1 MGAAIPAA
9 GRERYG
15 LHSSHPARFRLGGLR
30 PLSMGAAVQA
40 AGRACCGLHSSHPDR
55 FRLGGLRPLI
65 EAPPSGPPVG
75 SATGSTLS
83 ILPVFAWAGSAR
95 SSKRRHPGGRSGARD
110 TATQRR
116 RDAHRPALKRGVAR
130 APRAGV
136 GCERS
141 HGWRSEAGFERT
153 EATMAEVSVRR
164 RGMGDPEA
172 SRLSQAPDV
181 TRAAMSLSK
190 EPKG

>member
-1 MGAAIPAA
+1 MTSSETRASCSFSLGRAPPAIHGGRRPGGRSCVLRAPHEHPDRFRLGGLRPLSMGAAIPAA

-15 LHSSHPARFRLGGLR
+15 LHSR
-30 PLSMGAAVQA
+30 
-40 AGRACCGLHSSHPDR
+40 HPDR

-141 HGWRSEAGFERT
+141 HGWRSEAGSERT
-153 EATMAEVSVRR
+153 EATMAGVSVRL
-164 RGMGDPEA
+164 GA
-172 SRLSQAPDV
+172 
-181 TRAAMSLSK
+181 
-190 EPKG
+190 